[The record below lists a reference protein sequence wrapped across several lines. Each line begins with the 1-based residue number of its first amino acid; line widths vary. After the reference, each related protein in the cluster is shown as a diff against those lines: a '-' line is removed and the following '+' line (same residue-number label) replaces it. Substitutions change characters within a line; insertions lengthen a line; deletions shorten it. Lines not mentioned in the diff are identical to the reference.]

1 MADLMNWGSK
11 LISAKLQLQPGEDEY
26 LQKTENDGI
35 GLGYLENGDDS
46 LWVSIAFL
54 SYQQFSSF
62 VQ

>member
-1 MADLMNWGSK
+1 
-11 LISAKLQLQPGEDEY
+11 

>member
-11 LISAKLQLQPGEDEY
+11 LILAKLQLQPGEDEY

-35 GLGYLENGDDS
+35 GLGYLVNGDDS
-46 LWVSIAFL
+46 LWEPITFL